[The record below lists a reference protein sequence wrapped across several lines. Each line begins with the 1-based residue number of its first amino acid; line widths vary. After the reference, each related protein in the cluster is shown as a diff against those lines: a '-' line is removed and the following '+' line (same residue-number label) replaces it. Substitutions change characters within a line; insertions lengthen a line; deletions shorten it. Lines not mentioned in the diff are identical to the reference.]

1 MSRKKAPS
9 GLTDKQEAFAQH
21 YAINGDA
28 IEAYKAAGY
37 SWQNMKSE
45 TVRVRAAEVA
55 ANSTVSVRI
64 AELQQRVSERALK
77 RFDITADRILQELA
91 AIAFVNFMDFVD
103 VNPHSGEAKVDL
115 RKIDRM
121 QGAAIGTYKVKTY
134 PEKGMDGEFE
144 TVKEVEFKLL
154 DKRAALVDLGKHVG
168 LFKEKVQ
175 HEHKFVDDAATDFDS
190 RLADV
195 ITRAATASNPQQLN

>member
-1 MSRKKAPS
+1 MIRKKAPS

-21 YAINGDA
+21 YAIHGDA
-28 IEAYKAAGY
+28 IAAYKAAGY
-37 SWQNMKSE
+37 AWEKMKPE
-45 TVRVRAAEVA
+45 TLRVKAAEVA
-55 ANSTVSVRI
+55 ANGTVAVRL
-64 AELQQRVSERALK
+64 AELQSRVKDRAEK

-190 RLADV
+190 RLAGLV
-195 ITRAATASNPQQLN
+195 AGAAAASNPQQLN

>member
-9 GLTDKQEAFAQH
+9 GLTAKQEAFAQH
-21 YAINGDA
+21 YAIHGDTLA
-28 IEAYKAAGY
+28 AYKAAGY
-37 SWQNMKSE
+37 SWQNMKPAVMSVE
-45 TVRVRAAEVA
+45 GNKVLNTPKVSLRV
-55 ANSTVSVRI
+55 
-64 AELQQRVSERALK
+64 AELQRRVKERAEK
-77 RFDITADRILQELA
+77 RFDITAGRILQELA
-91 AIAFVNFMDFVD
+91 AIAFVNFMDFVE
-103 VNPHSGEAKVDL
+103 VNPTSGEAKVDL

-168 LFKEKVQ
+168 MFKEKVQ

-190 RLADV
+190 RLAGLV
-195 ITRAATASNPQQLN
+195 AGAAAASNPQQLN